1 MFETGELMEL
11 LNSHGIEVDPA
22 AWTVMEIRDSA
33 SIHGYHAHIN
43 FDPETRNI
51 AVAMREELGNRF
63 DVVLGRVWDEPVGPH
78 VKSMF
83 QIAFEPAEFAK
94 VVPWL
99 MVNYHGLSIFIHSR
113 NRQRG
118 SKITAT
124 TRSG

>member
-1 MFETGELMEL
+1 MET
-11 LNSHGIEVDPA
+11 
-22 AWTVMEIRDSA
+22 RDSA

-99 MVNYHGLSIFIHSR
+99 MVNHHGLSIFIHPETGNALEDHR
-113 NRQRG
+113 DNALWLNENLG
-118 SKITAT
+118 LKLDALD
-124 TRSG
+124 